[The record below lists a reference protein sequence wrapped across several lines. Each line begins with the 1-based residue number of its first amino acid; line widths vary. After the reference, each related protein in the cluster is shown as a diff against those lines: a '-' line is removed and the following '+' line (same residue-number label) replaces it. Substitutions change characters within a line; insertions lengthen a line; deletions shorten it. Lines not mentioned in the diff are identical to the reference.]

1 MDREWPRAFVRLKGE
16 LLTKANNSCYIE
28 GPLLS
33 IPHFPQC
40 KVRIV
45 WLQIFRAGGTPPP
58 ITRMTVKIKGLQ
70 NGHLVKRLNL
80 KSLPFLWSC

>member
-1 MDREWPRAFVRLKGE
+1 MAACIRQTKGR
-16 LLTKANNSCYIE
+16 TARKANNSCYIE

-33 IPHFPQC
+33 IPHSPQC

-45 WLQIFRAGGTPPP
+45 WLQIFRTGGTPPP

-80 KSLPFLWSC
+80 KSLLFLWSS